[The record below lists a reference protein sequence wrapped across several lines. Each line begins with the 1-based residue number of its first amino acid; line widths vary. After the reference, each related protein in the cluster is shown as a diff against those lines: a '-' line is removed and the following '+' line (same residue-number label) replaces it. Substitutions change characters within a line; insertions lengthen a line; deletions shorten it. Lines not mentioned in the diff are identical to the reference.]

1 MPHSRNNL
9 IVTDD
14 RAARRHAETLGEPVL
29 GTLGLLVLAKRKG
42 LISLVKPLIL
52 SIRDG
57 GHHISQAAMDAVLFA
72 ANEAPE

>member
-1 MPHSRNNL
+1 MSHSRNKL

-14 RAARRHAETLGEPVL
+14 RAARRHAETLGVPVL

-52 SIRDG
+52 AISDG
-57 GHHISQAAMDAVLFA
+57 GHHISQAAIGAALSA